1 MNILSLSFFDFVI
14 LFRDFFC
21 VFDMGFSVSAI
32 FFILHVLFSFVLEV
46 FVFYFFC
53 LEFGVLSFVWFL
65 SAAVKSTF
73 SGQQQE
79 TIF

>member
-1 MNILSLSFFDFVI
+1 MTLFVFLTWVQCFRYFFHF
-14 LFRDFFC
+14 
-21 VFDMGFSVSAI
+21 
-32 FFILHVLFSFVLEV
+32 VLFSFVLEV
-46 FVFYFFC
+46 FVFSFVC